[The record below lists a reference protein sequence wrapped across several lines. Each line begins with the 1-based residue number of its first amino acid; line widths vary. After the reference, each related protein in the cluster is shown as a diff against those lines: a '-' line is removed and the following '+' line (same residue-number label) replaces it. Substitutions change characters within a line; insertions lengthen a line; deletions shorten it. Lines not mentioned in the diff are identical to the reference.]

1 MRHSP
6 AAPRRARSHAY
17 LLAKYEQLGTVH
29 AAFWELTRMHDDEP
43 GRYRTLTG
51 SDRLPRYETF
61 HKHWKEIPV
70 ARRREAKQR
79 YLHRC
84 STPQGD

>member
-1 MRHSP
+1 MRYSP
-6 AAPRRARSHAY
+6 GPPRRARSHAY
-17 LLAKYEQLGTVH
+17 LLAKYEELGTVH
-29 AAFWELTRMHDDEP
+29 EAFWELAHLHDNEP

-79 YLHRC
+79 YLRRR
-84 STPQGD
+84 SPRQRD